1 MDIYI
6 RVNKSNV
13 VEFVSTTPM
22 DPKEGL
28 GMTREELE
36 LQGKFVS
43 DIPHTNSIYYKYE
56 PVPLPAKKRL
66 DNLENAMN
74 VMIENMMKDG
84 VNNG

>member
-1 MDIYI
+1 MMYNPD
-6 RVNKSNV
+6 
-13 VEFVSTTPM
+13 
-22 DPKEGL
+22 
-28 GMTREELE
+28 
-36 LQGKFVS
+36 
-43 DIPHTNSIYYKYE
+43 TNSIYYKYE